1 MFIAAIQ
8 YINIFSFTFK
18 LFIIKFFF
26 LKKPLPSFPKTHGFA
41 AWYILY
47 ASAEPQLNLKQTS
60 VKNELNFLDS
70 IPFFIQAKA
79 ICQNLI
85 IDFYKILECERK
97 NIISDYV
104 SKSYLHTYINIYIHA
119 Y

>member
-8 YINIFSFTFK
+8 YINTFSFTFK
-18 LFIIKFFF
+18 LFIIKLVFFF
-26 LKKPLPSFPKTHGFA
+26 LKKPSPSFPKTHGFA

-60 VKNELNFLDS
+60 VKNELNSLDS
-70 IPFFIQAKA
+70 RPFFIQAKA

-85 IDFYKILECERK
+85 IDFYKIFECERK
-97 NIISDYV
+97 KHN
-104 SKSYLHTYINIYIHA
+104 L
-119 Y
+119 

>member
-8 YINIFSFTFK
+8 YINTFLFTLKF
-18 LFIIKFFF
+18 FIIKFFF
-26 LKKPLPSFPKTHGFA
+26 LKKPSLSFPKTHGFA

-70 IPFFIQAKA
+70 IPFFIQVKA

-85 IDFYKILECERK
+85 IDIYKIFECEK
-97 NIISDYV
+97 KKHN
-104 SKSYLHTYINIYIHA
+104 L
-119 Y
+119 